1 VFGAQKLILA
11 KLDEKRASGLISDS
25 TKRLG
30 EKLN

>member
-25 TKRLG
+25 IKRLG
-30 EKLN
+30 DKLN